1 MTSNPN
7 VLAGAKALASCAV
20 LCSGL
25 VALPRVARA
34 DTPAAGTTPS
44 DPSTAPIPVGG
55 APAGEPANPPPTDE
69 GSEIVFHAAPRAS
82 DMAAFASSSLQQVH
96 IGSTKAR
103 YAMNIF
109 GDVNFHFGN
118 PPADN
123 GSTQTSL
130 TTHPSFALGTLSFLI
145 TGELEKHFVSTAEFA
160 LEYDDAT
167 NQVGIDIERLHVG
180 YLGEHFFVYA
190 GRVHTAFGYWNNA
203 YHHGKWLQPNEERP
217 RWVEFEDT
225 GGLLPVHTV
234 GLSAGTNIDVARG
247 SVLKITVAVS
257 NGRGNVV
264 DDIRNTFDYQD
275 GKSVNSQIELVGIG
289 VPELRAGVSGMYDH
303 ILGLPA
309 TDPNGGPTRPALPDT
324 GIDEY
329 IMGAHVAY
337 PGYPFL
343 LIAEGYWVLHHVP
356 GHIFNT
362 YGGFVTAARAFGTVT
377 PYLRA
382 QWIGTSGGTDPFFVP
397 NPADPFAPRLD
408 ELEGVVGLRIDLT
421 DWTAIRAEYRATRM
435 YSDDVRHAGILQWS
449 WGF

>member
-1 MTSNPN
+1 MTFTKT
-7 VLAGAKALASCAV
+7 VCAGAKQLASYAV
-20 LCSGL
+20 LYAAF
-25 VALPRVARA
+25 VALPRVAHA
-34 DTPAAGTTPS
+34 DPPPAPATTSTPPAEQPVPPIHVGS
-44 DPSTAPIPVGG
+44 DPM
-55 APAGEPANPPPTDE
+55 APATAPPTDE
-69 GSEIVFHAAPRAS
+69 GSEIVFHAAPRPS

-109 GDVNFHFGN
+109 GDVGFHFGN

-123 GSTQTSL
+123 GATPPPLAS
-130 TTHPSFALGTLSFLI
+130 HDSFALGSLSFLI

-167 NQVGIDIERLHVG
+167 NQVGVDIERLHVG

-203 YHHGKWLQPNEERP
+203 YHHGKWLQPTEERP

-225 GGLLPVHTV
+225 GGILPVHTV
-234 GLSAGTNIDVARG
+234 GLSAGTNIDVARA
-247 SVLKITVAVS
+247 SQLKIVVAVS
-257 NGRGNVV
+257 NGRGNFI

-275 GKSVNSQIELVGIG
+275 GKSVNGQIELVGIG
-289 VPELRAGVSGMYDH
+289 LPELRAGVSGMYDH
-303 ILGLPA
+303 IA
-309 TDPNGGPTRPALPDT
+309 AASIDIRPRLPDT

-343 LIAEGYWVLHHVP
+343 FIAEGYWVLHHAA
-356 GHIFNT
+356 GQTFNT
-362 YGGFVTAARAFGTVT
+362 YGGFATVSRAFGIVT
-377 PYLRA
+377 PYLRG

-397 NPADPFAPRLD
+397 DLTASDHARLD
-408 ELEGVVGLRIDLT
+408 ELEGLVGIRFDLT
-421 DWTAIRAEYRATRM
+421 DWTAIRAEYRATRIER
-435 YSDDVRHAGILQWS
+435 DDVRHAGFIQWS